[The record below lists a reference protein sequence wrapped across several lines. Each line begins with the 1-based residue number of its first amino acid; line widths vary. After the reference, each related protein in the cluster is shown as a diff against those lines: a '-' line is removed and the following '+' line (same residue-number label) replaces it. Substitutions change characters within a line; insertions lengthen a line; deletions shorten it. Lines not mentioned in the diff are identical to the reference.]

1 MKYAIE
7 IADAGIGNTV
17 QDAGRTGHR
26 SIGVPVSGAAD
37 ALWLACANHLV
48 GNPAD
53 AAAIEM
59 PLAGPSVR
67 ATDAPVRVVLVGAVN
82 AQLLRA
88 DGQVQPVAAAHT
100 VLLRKGDV
108 LRVGAVR
115 AGVAYLALAGAC
127 QVPRQLGSRSTYARA
142 RLGGVD
148 GRALLAG
155 DRIECGAPPNHAG
168 LERRAAMFEHGGG
181 PIRVMLGPQDDA
193 FEPQAI
199 ETLLREP
206 YRVGRE
212 SDRMGMRL
220 DGAALKHRGGAD
232 ITSEGVV
239 PGAIQVPGNGAP
251 IVLLADAQT
260 VGGYAKIGTVIRA
273 DLPRLAHLRPGAQ
286 LRFAAVSRA
295 EAFAARRQQNEA
307 LARWTASIE
316 TYRPPGTVDLE
327 ALVECNLVSG
337 MIDAQNEGLE
347 GMPWER

>member
-1 MKYAIE
+1 VRHAIE

-37 ALWLACANHLV
+37 ALWLACANLLV
-48 GNPAD
+48 GNAAD

-59 PLAGPSVR
+59 PLLGPSVR
-67 ATDAPVRVVLVGAVN
+67 ATDGPVRAVLVGAVD
-82 AQLLRA
+82 AQLHRA

-100 VLLRKGDV
+100 VLLRKGDL
-108 LRVGAVR
+108 LRIGAVR
-115 AGVAYLALAGAC
+115 AGVAYLALAGGC

-142 RLGGVD
+142 GLGGVS
-148 GRALLAG
+148 GRALQAG
-155 DRIECGAPPNHAG
+155 DCIECSAPANHAG
-168 LERRAAMFEHGGG
+168 LERRAAMFEHASG

-206 YRVGRE
+206 YRVGRD

-220 DGAALKHRGGAD
+220 EGPALKHRNGAD

-260 VGGYAKIGTVIRA
+260 VGGYAKIATVIRA
-273 DLPRLAHLRPGAQ
+273 DLSRLAHLRSGAQ
-286 LRFAAVSRA
+286 LRFAAVTRA
-295 EAFAARRQQNEA
+295 EALEARRRQHDA
-307 LARWTASIE
+307 LARWAARIKA
-316 TYRPPGTVDLE
+316 YRPPGTVDLN
-327 ALVECNLVSG
+327 ALVECNIVSG
-337 MIDAQNEGLE
+337 MIDARNEA
-347 GMPWER
+347 MPWER